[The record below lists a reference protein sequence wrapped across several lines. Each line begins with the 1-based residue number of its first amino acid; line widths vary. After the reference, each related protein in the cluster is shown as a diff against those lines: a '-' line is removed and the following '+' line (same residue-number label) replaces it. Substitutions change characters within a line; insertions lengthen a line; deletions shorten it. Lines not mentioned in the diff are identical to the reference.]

1 VLRARKLGTAG
12 DRQNPQQAAAAVP
25 TPLVATVMPMQAL
38 PLDSMS
44 QVPGEMESGRP
55 EGDGSTLLSGI
66 FRVDFDR
73 LITEEVRC
81 AGKPIKALID
91 TGDAIL
97 VTPQTV
103 LELDL
108 AVKPWNGPGVLMA
121 NGQRGS
127 LLALWISNWRP
138 LEDEWKEK
146 SS

>member
-1 VLRARKLGTAG
+1 
-12 DRQNPQQAAAAVP
+12 
-25 TPLVATVMPMQAL
+25 
-38 PLDSMS
+38 
-44 QVPGEMESGRP
+44 MESGRP
-55 EGDGSTLLSGI
+55 EGASTTLLSGI

-73 LITEEVRC
+73 LITEEVEC

-97 VTPQTV
+97 VTTPQAV

-108 AVKPWNGPGVLMA
+108 AVKPWNGPGVLIA
-121 NGQRGS
+121 DGQRGS
-127 LLALWISNWRP
+127 PLALWISNWRP